1 MIKPNLNFYNEYH
14 AIIEPTNRSKALD
27 LLRKMSDAKPGLMQQ
42 AKINI
47 KDEIDG
53 RLDIFIGNTSAFD
66 KSTKRIIFNF
76 LNFIQKIC

>member
-27 LLRKMSDAKPGLMQQ
+27 LLRKMSDVKPGLMQQ
-42 AKINI
+42 ARINI

-53 RLDIFIGNTSAFD
+53 SLDIFMSNTSAFD
-66 KSTKRIIFNF
+66 ESTKRIIFNF
-76 LNFIQKIC
+76 LNSIRKIC

>member
-27 LLRKMSDAKPGLMQQ
+27 LLRKMSDAKPGLIQK
-42 AKINI
+42 AKIII

-53 RLDIFIGNTSAFD
+53 GLDIFISNTSVFD
-66 KSTKRIIFNF
+66 ESTKRIIFNF
-76 LNFIQKIC
+76 LNSIRKIN